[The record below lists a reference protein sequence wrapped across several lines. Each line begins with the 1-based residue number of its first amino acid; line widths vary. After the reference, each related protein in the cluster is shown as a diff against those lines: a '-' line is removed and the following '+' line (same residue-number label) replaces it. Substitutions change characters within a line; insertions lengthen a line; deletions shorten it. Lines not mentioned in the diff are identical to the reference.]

1 MDYRVKPGQLK
12 EDQVT
17 SYLESQSATLPT
29 SIYLGAALASMGA
42 SLALKAAGKDNLA
55 LFVGQWAAPFLIIGT
70 YNKLVKHHG
79 SDQADRADRSDDAGS
94 NVIHSAA
101 S

>member
-1 MDYRVKPGQLK
+1 MDHRVKPGDLE

-17 SYLESQSATLPT
+17 SYLESQSAQLPT
-29 SIYLGAALASMGA
+29 SFYLGAALASMVA
-42 SLALKAAGKDNLA
+42 SLAFKASGKDHLA

-70 YNKLVKHHG
+70 YNKLVKQHG
-79 SDQADRADRSDDAGS
+79 SDRAHHTAPEIVRP
-94 NVIHSAA
+94 AA